1 MSGRSTPSLQ
11 STLGSGPQSFTLGK
25 VGRVTSVATDPELS
39 LDETMKPSN
48 RIIRDTAY
56 TEMLDYFSAF
66 LTVLTSL
73 MVCVIRF
80 LGPEDNKV
88 GNSIDR
94 ELT

>member
-1 MSGRSTPSLQ
+1 
-11 STLGSGPQSFTLGK
+11 
-25 VGRVTSVATDPELS
+25 
-39 LDETMKPSN
+39 MKPSN
-48 RIIRDTAY
+48 RIIRDTAN

-94 ELT
+94 ELTQELLKFWLNMISLIIS